1 MLFHCSFSQELF
13 RLMDDQQVVL
23 DKDWKYTMGD
33 NPVYASPSF
42 DDHSWKPIRANLD
55 IHDSLPAGAEKGIGW
70 MRLRFYADE
79 KLRGAHLALSIQQSV
94 ASEIYLNGKLLKSF
108 GVISNDPDKVKA
120 FDPIFNPIVF
130 PLSEDSIQVL
140 AVRFAVQPGTLYTTI
155 FESPN
160 PLVSIESSD
169 HATAVNFFKRI
180 NLYEQSFQMLL
191 MGILIMIFI
200 VHFSFYLLV
209 PEQKA
214 NLYFSL
220 YGIAYLVGAIHQL
233 KYYLFDNEVASKFYS
248 GNIAFVFLMCSS
260 LFIMLSVYTFM
271 NWKIDRYFRALLLFF
286 IVAIILNAWPYEKGW
301 RMGGPIFQVLI
312 YVNLIRICYSSIKEG
327 RHGAR
332 ILTIGAIATIVLFI
346 TFILQGTFT
355 NSSFLHSISITRI
368 ANYLLYALSLPAA
381 VSYFLAQDFALTS
394 RRLKQKLEEVNELS
408 QRNLTI
414 EKEKKEILSSQNL
427 LLEQQ
432 VKERTNALSQS
443 LEELKSAQTQLVQS
457 EKMASLGELTAGIA
471 HEIQNPLNFVN
482 NFSEVNMEL
491 SDEIMEAV
499 KKADLDTISQL
510 AADIKS
516 NQEKIREHGHRA
528 DGIVKSMLQHSRR
541 STGIKEP
548 TDINVL
554 VDEYARLSYHG
565 IKAKDKNFNVTFKAD
580 YDPNAGNC
588 NIIPQDI
595 GRVLLNLF
603 NNAFYAVTERNM
615 QQLQS
620 IEPAKEI
627 YEPTVTVTTK
637 LIYDDT
643 NENGPGSKSAIRN
656 PQSVIGTPQSVI
668 ISVRDNGNGIPDS
681 VKEKI
686 FQPFFTTKP
695 TGVGTGLGLSLSY
708 DIVTKGHGGRLDVKT
723 EEGKFTEFI
732 IQLPVD

>member
-1 MLFHCSFSQELF
+1 
-13 RLMDDQQVVL
+13 
-23 DKDWKYTMGD
+23 
-33 NPVYASPSF
+33 
-42 DDHSWKPIRANLD
+42 
-55 IHDSLPAGAEKGIGW
+55 
-70 MRLRFYADE
+70 
-79 KLRGAHLALSIQQSV
+79 
-94 ASEIYLNGKLLKSF
+94 
-108 GVISNDPDKVKA
+108 
-120 FDPIFNPIVF
+120 
-130 PLSEDSIQVL
+130 
-140 AVRFAVQPGTLYTTI
+140 
-155 FESPN
+155 
-160 PLVSIESSD
+160 
-169 HATAVNFFKRI
+169 
-180 NLYEQSFQMLL
+180 
-191 MGILIMIFI
+191 
-200 VHFSFYLLV
+200 
-209 PEQKA
+209 
-214 NLYFSL
+214 
-220 YGIAYLVGAIHQL
+220 
-233 KYYLFDNEVASKFYS
+233 
-248 GNIAFVFLMCSS
+248 
-260 LFIMLSVYTFM
+260 
-271 NWKIDRYFRALLLFF
+271 
-286 IVAIILNAWPYEKGW
+286 
-301 RMGGPIFQVLI
+301 VLI
-312 YVNLIRICYSSIKEG
+312 YVNLIRICYSSSKEG
-327 RHGAR
+327 RRGAR

-432 VKERTNALSQS
+432 VKERTYALSQS
-443 LEELKSAQTQLVQS
+443 IEELKSAQTQLVQS

-580 YDPNAGNC
+580 YDPHAGSC

-603 NNAFYAVTERNM
+603 NNAFYAVTEKNM
-615 QQLQS
+615 EHLQS
-620 IEPAKEI
+620 AAPDKEI

-637 LIYDDT
+637 LDYGIANSNDS
-643 NENGPGSKSAIRN
+643 GGKSATRNPQSEIRN

-668 ISVRDNGNGIPDS
+668 ITVRDNGSGVPDS